1 MSSGT
6 LSSPSVA
13 WNPQATLPHSLKSAF
28 VGFYGGP
35 GPKPKSLNPTLKP
48 SRRRTPKPYRSIKA
62 EISVGDKLPE
72 ATFSYID
79 KEDNLLTITVS
90 DLTRGKKVVLLAVP
104 GAFTPTCSQKH
115 LPGFV
120 QRADE
125 LKSKGIDTIAC
136 ISVNDAFVMK
146 AWGDNLNVD
155 DNVLL
160 LADGNGYFTKAM
172 GVALDLSDKPAGL
185 GVRSKR
191 YALVAEDGIVKILK
205 LEEGG
210 AFTVSGAD
218 EILESL

>member
-1 MSSGT
+1 M
-6 LSSPSVA
+6 
-13 WNPQATLPHSLKSAF
+13 
-28 VGFYGGP
+28 
-35 GPKPKSLNPTLKP
+35 
-48 SRRRTPKPYRSIKA
+48 
-62 EISVGDKLPE
+62 GDKLPE

-172 GVALDLSDKPAGL
+172 GVALDLSDKPSGL

>member
-1 MSSGT
+1 MSSGV

-13 WNPQATLPHSLKSAF
+13 WNPQATLPRSLKSAF
-28 VGFYGGP
+28 VGLYGGP
-35 GPKPKSLNPTLKP
+35 GPKSKSLNPTLKP
-48 SRRRTPKPYRSIKA
+48 NRRRTPKPHRSIKS

-90 DLTRGKKVVLLAVP
+90 DLTRGKKVVLVAVP

-146 AWGDNLNVD
+146 AWGENLDVD
-155 DNVLL
+155 DKVLL

-210 AFTVSGAD
+210 AFTVSGAE